1 MARPYIG
8 GSNAAVESKTSAYTI
23 LPADHG
29 KTFVLS
35 GGAVTVSLPTMSSS
49 FTGFSCKIISGDDS
63 EHVLN
68 GGASLMYGSGIMT
81 GDKTQFYAGISSL
94 TLIHTVIGDSFS
106 IISDGTNWYCFNS
119 AVNGITSG

>member
-23 LPADHG
+23 VPADHG

>member
-8 GSNAAVESKTSAYTI
+8 CSNAAIESKTAAYTI
-23 LPADHG
+23 VPADHG

-68 GGASLMYGSGIMT
+68 GGASLIYGSGIMT

-94 TLIHTVIGDSFS
+94 TQIHTVIGDSFS

>member
-8 GSNAAVESKTSAYTI
+8 GTRAAIESKTAAYTI
-23 LPADHG
+23 VPTDHG
-29 KTFVLS
+29 KTLVLS
-35 GGAVTVSLPTMSSS
+35 GGVVTISLPTMASAYK
-49 FTGFSCKIISGDDS
+49 GFSCKIISGDDS

-68 GGASLMYGSGIMT
+68 GGASLIYGSGIMT
-81 GDKTQFYAGISSL
+81 GDKTQFYAAISSL

-119 AVNGITSG
+119 AVNGITSA

>member
-8 GSNAAVESKTSAYTI
+8 GTRAAIESKTAAYTI
-23 LPADHG
+23 VPTDHG
-29 KTFVLS
+29 KTLVLS
-35 GGAVTVSLPTMSSS
+35 GGVVTISLPTMASAYK
-49 FTGFSCKIISGDDS
+49 GFSCKIISGDDS

-68 GGASLMYGSGIMT
+68 GGASLIYGSGIMT
-81 GDKTQFYAGISSL
+81 GDKTQFYTGISSL

-119 AVNGITSG
+119 AKNGITSA